1 MLAALK
7 EWIDRKGL
15 RNPNGLQDMF
25 GFKNYILL
33 LSVFVGLTAGVA
45 AVLLKFLTHS
55 IRDFSFSQL
64 TFPGAIWLY
73 PALPAI
79 GIFFCILF
87 AKAVVRGRYERSL
100 ASVIQSVAN
109 GTSEIPSQ
117 KTWSHLLTSSIS
129 VGFGSSAGLEAPIAL
144 TGSALGA
151 NIGKLL
157 RLGRESRTLLLACGG
172 AGAIA
177 AMFNCPVA
185 GALFACEI
193 LLPEFSIPA
202 LVPLLLASATASV
215 VSQLIYPIE
224 PFVFQI
230 TSWNMALLPYYLILG
245 ASAGLVSAFVIRVS
259 LSIQDQF
266 KSLTNAWL
274 RGLFGCMVLYMLFL
288 IFPALQGEGYS
299 FINALLENR
308 PDELYSMSPLGF
320 LFSDPWIFLGL
331 LFFLVFLKAVASS
344 IGMEAGGD
352 GGIFAPSMFIGG
364 FLGCFLARL
373 IRMTDFVGSSSIVD
387 SNFLAVGMGGVLAG
401 VMHAPMTGIFLIA
414 EITGGYR
421 LFVPLMIVA
430 SLSCYICRKLCRYNV
445 YKSQIVMNGGVPD
458 VNEDAAALG
467 GLTVGEMAEKNFVP
481 VQQTDTLRML
491 LQAVMRSHRNIF
503 PVLDYEERL
512 VGIVTLDDI
521 RGCLMNSEL
530 YDITLVF
537 DVMKE
542 TGPILK
548 DTDLLLDAMK
558 LFENLP
564 VWNIPV
570 TKNGKYVGFVS
581 KSGIFDRYRYLLRNK
596 HELF

>member
-15 RNPNGLQDMF
+15 RNPKGLHEAF
-25 GFKNYILL
+25 GFKNCILL
-33 LSVFVGLTAGVA
+33 LSVVVGLLAGLA

-55 IRDFSFSQL
+55 IHDFSFSQL
-64 TFPGAIWLY
+64 SFPGAIWLY
-73 PALPAI
+73 PALPAV
-79 GIFFCILF
+79 GIFLCILF
-87 AKAVVRGRYERSL
+87 AKVVVRGRYDRSL

-109 GTSEIPSQ
+109 GTSEIPPQ
-117 KTWSHLLTSSIS
+117 KTWSHILTSALS

-144 TGSALGA
+144 SGSALGSNVA
-151 NIGKLL
+151 KLL

-230 TSWNMALLPYYLILG
+230 TSWNMALLPYYVVLG
-245 ASAGLVSAFVIRVS
+245 LCAGLVSAFVIRVS
-259 LSIQDQF
+259 LSIQEQF
-266 KSLTNAWL
+266 KALTNVWL
-274 RGLFGCMVLYMLFL
+274 RGLFGCMVLYMIFL

-299 FINALLENR
+299 FINAMLRNR
-308 PDELYSMSPLGF
+308 PEELYAMSPLGF
-320 LFSDPWIFLGL
+320 LFSDPWVFLGL
-331 LFFLVFLKAVASS
+331 LFFLIFLKAVASS

-373 IRMTDFVGSSSIVD
+373 SHMTNFVGSGMIVD

-430 SLSCYICRKLCRYNV
+430 SISCYICRKVCRYNV
-445 YKSQIVMNGGVPD
+445 YKSQIVMNGGAPEA
-458 VNEDAAALG
+458 NEDVAALG
-467 GLTVGEMAEKNFVP
+467 GLTVGEMLEKDFLP
-481 VQQTDTLRML
+481 VQETDTLRML
-491 LQAVMRSHRNIF
+491 LQTVMRSHRNIF
-503 PVLDYEERL
+503 PVLDHEERL
-512 VGIVTLDDI
+512 VGIATLDDI
-521 RGCLMNSEL
+521 RGCLLNSEL

-537 DVMKE
+537 DLMKE

-564 VWNIPV
+564 IWNIPV
-570 TKNGKYVGFVS
+570 TRNGKYVGFVS
-581 KSGIFDRYRYLLRNK
+581 KSGVFDRYRRLLKNK